1 VTLMGRTSATASGV
15 ARVLAV
21 HGSTTRRLEGSI
33 AGGVRVGRD
42 GWVVVTTGGAGRPAA
57 RHLVDVRRGQVLD
70 SRPLGPTRAAP
81 TALSHDGGLVAFSR
95 RGRCSVRRADGTLR
109 WKRRGGWTI
118 QHFLPHEDSV
128 LAVSPQGSVGELDGG
143 DGGLRWQ
150 LPGHGPLV
158 VSRDGTHVAFSTPG
172 RDPALVLHRR
182 GDLQRVGRWP
192 VAARVAA
199 VVPGGADVVCV
210 ADTRDGQ
217 ALCRL
222 QVGGAAPAW
231 VALLPAGTFP
241 RALTLGA
248 AAHEVL
254 LFTTDGVLRR
264 YDLHDGALH
273 DEVAVGPWA
282 AAFDRDGGAAL
293 FTRGGR
299 YASWSAD
306 GGLAPEPTGHLASVL
321 AVACSPDGSQVASA
335 DIDSVYL
342 WAADGTATPLDDV
355 AVHTLQ
361 YSGDGA
367 HVLCSHL
374 VGPHH
379 AWSAADG
386 GPGAFPFPVP
396 VVPVGS
402 GWPAMVHGWR
412 SSPDGRLLWVREE
425 TRHGRARRLVRCA
438 DGVVLWEHTGDGPV
452 VFTGDSAVTTI
463 AGVDGRAPAVC
474 RLRTSGA
481 SPTATLVRLD
491 AQPDDLYPS
500 TDDEW
505 AFSEGGHHLAV
516 GGRHGLQLFDARDG
530 RRLAS
535 SALRPDLVAFA
546 GDQRLVCVPHGT
558 SDVVVLEAPTLR
570 QVGAIR
576 LGALS
581 DRPTALA
588 ISADGR
594 TLAVGTHGGAVLRC
608 TLDDAAGHR
617 SPLPAS
623 PEP

>member
-1 VTLMGRTSATASGV
+1 VNRDLAMQRPPVTASGI

-21 HGSTTRRLEGSI
+21 YGTTTRRLEGWI

-42 GWVVVTTGGAGRPAA
+42 EWIVVTLGDAERQAGRH
-57 RHLVDVRRGQVLD
+57 RVDVRRGLVLD

-118 QHFLPHEDSV
+118 QHFLPQEDAV
-128 LAVSPQGSVGELDGG
+128 LAVSPQGLVGELDGG

-150 LPGHGPLV
+150 LPGHGPLAV
-158 VSRDGTHVAFSTPG
+158 TRDGANVAFSTLGPD
-172 RDPALVLHRR
+172 RALVLHRR
-182 GDLQRVGRWP
+182 GDLSRVGRWP
-192 VAARVAA
+192 IAASVAA
-199 VVPGGADVVCV
+199 VLPGGAGLVCV
-210 ADTRDGQ
+210 ANTGDGQ

-222 QVGGAAPAW
+222 QVGGAAPTW
-231 VALLPAGTFP
+231 VAALPAGTFP
-241 RALTLGA
+241 RALALGA
-248 AAHEVL
+248 GAGEVL

-264 YDLHDGALH
+264 YDLRDGAL
-273 DEVAVGPWA
+273 DGEDTVGPWA
-282 AAFDRDGGAAL
+282 ATFDRDGGAVL

-306 GGLAPEPTGHLASVL
+306 GGLVREPTGHLASVL

-335 DIDSVYL
+335 DIDTVHL
-342 WAADGTATPLDDV
+342 WSADGTATPLDD
-355 AVHTLQ
+355 AAAHTLQ
-361 YSGDGA
+361 YSGDGV
-367 HVLCSHL
+367 HVYCSHL

-379 AWSAADG
+379 AWGTADG
-386 GPGAFPFPVP
+386 RPGDFPFPVP

-425 TRHGRARRLVRCA
+425 SRHGIARRLVRCA
-438 DGVVLWEHTGDGPV
+438 DGEVLWEHAGDGPAI
-452 VFTGDSAVTTI
+452 FTGNAAATPIV
-463 AGVDGRAPAVC
+463 GVDGRAPAVC
-474 RLRTSGA
+474 WLRTTGSA
-481 SPTATLVRLD
+481 PTATLVPLD
-491 AQPDDLYPS
+491 AQLDELYLS

-505 AFSEGGHHLAV
+505 AFSERGHHLAV
-516 GGRHGLQLFDARDG
+516 GGRDGLLLFDARDG

-535 SALRPDLVAFA
+535 STLRPDLVAYA
-546 GDQRLVCVPHGT
+546 GDQLLVCVPHGT
-558 SDVVVLEAPTLR
+558 SDVVALHAPTLR

-576 LGALS
+576 LGAPS

-588 ISADGR
+588 ISADRR

-608 TLDDAAGHR
+608 TLDVAAC
-617 SPLPAS
+617 S
-623 PEP
+623 